1 MEAQAKVIKVKH
13 FYTWLFALSIVLVN
27 PWGES
32 RGDIWTDPKV
42 FAVLAISLSNLTI
55 LWQKRFALTIPQSW
69 LINRTLWGLFLGIGL
84 LSTWES
90 PFPLRSLF
98 GQDQMGTGLLYWLI
112 IATFTLSNTLLLKL
126 HPELLRNQLNGL
138 LIGGVILALSIF
150 PQLIDWR
157 IDYTATMGQLLRDN
171 ILVSTIFRE
180 QQPIGLYSHRGHAS
194 FVLAAVT
201 ILAVVSWKWK
211 WISTRKVLLL
221 LSLIIPA
228 LLLTF
233 TRAGVLA
240 LIVAGAYWLYCS
252 EKAKS
257 YRTVVIVTLL
267 ISLLFL
273 SAVSSTRRIEAL
285 SRYNFDSKTLA
296 IKYLTSDRSGLW
308 FQSISGIQKRP
319 LLGWGFDGFGIA
331 YPYILSPN
339 WMPNV
344 ISLGEFSFDY
354 IGKNGQL
361 NTMPIPT
368 YKAHNLIL
376 DTTLSVGILGMLCYA
391 ALLVFCFRLIQLS
404 PLSGIEAL
412 VVAYIVFTLTWFEC
426 AQFTHIA
433 WWVLSL
439 REGATALSAVKMNV
453 GDRFFDFK

>member
-1 MEAQAKVIKVKH
+1 MKN
-13 FYTWLFALSIVLVN
+13 FYTLLFALSIILLD
-27 PWGES
+27 PWGSS
-32 RGDIWTDPKV
+32 RGNIWTQPKV
-42 FAVLAISLSNLTI
+42 FAVLLISLLNLAI
-55 LWQKRFALTIPQSW
+55 LWEERKSLKLPRTWKIN
-69 LINRTLWGLFLGIGL
+69 LILWGIFLGVGL
-84 LSTWES
+84 LSTIFS
-90 PFPLRSLF
+90 PFPLRSLV
-98 GQDQMGTGLLYWLI
+98 GQDQMGDGWLYWLI

-138 LIGGVILALSIF
+138 LIGGAILALSIF
-150 PQLIDWR
+150 PQVIDWR

-171 ILVSTIFRE
+171 ILVSTIFKE

-194 FVLAAVT
+194 FVLAAVA
-201 ILAVVSWKWK
+201 ILAIVSWKWK
-211 WISTRKVLLL
+211 WISTRLALLL

-228 LLLTF
+228 LILTF

-240 LIVAGAYWLYCS
+240 LIFAGAYWLYCS
-252 EKAKS
+252 GKAKS

-273 SAVSSTRRIEAL
+273 GAVSSTRRIEAL
-285 SRYNFDSKTLA
+285 SRYNFDSFTLA
-296 IKYLTSDRSGLW
+296 IKYLTSDRSWLW
-308 FQSISGIQKRP
+308 FQSISGIKKRP

-339 WMPNV
+339 WTPNV
-344 ISLGEFSFDY
+344 IRLGDFSFDY
-354 IGKNGQL
+354 RGKNGHL
-361 NTMPIPT
+361 STMPIPT

-376 DTTLSVGILGMLCYA
+376 DTTLSVGMLGMLCYA
-391 ALLVFCFRLIQLS
+391 ALLVFCFRCVQLS
-404 PLSGIEAL
+404 PYGGIEAL

-439 REGATALSAVKMNV
+439 SGGEKSPA
-453 GDRFFDFK
+453 DRYNKI